1 MKKHIISV
9 LAGLA
14 LAGTLAFA
22 DGLSFTNV
30 LYTEVANF
38 SKAGDNDLDVN
49 FAGNNQTYEQ
59 MAAGYTSEK
68 VDIYAQARINFLTA
82 DDKFITGFGYRGD
95 KTFFSIKYKPVS
107 GLDLGIGTS
116 YNIPG
121 AYLAVED
128 DYVAIGKIGSPGFN
142 VALTGIKNLTV
153 VVAFDFISGLYN
165 NYFESESGDKY
176 VFNTGVG
183 AWYEFKNGKDATV
196 FTLGAAFDYSRANAG
211 NIHAGVYGS
220 AAPLEGLDLYF
231 GFTYNTPG
239 PVNEKSPGNP
249 NDGWKYASTFDP
261 YIRDDHAVNFS
272 VTYAKKSFYSAF
284 DFNTGLRFKDDNDNE
299 RVPAFYAGALLG
311 YNISKDFAVE
321 VSSQTFGRYDEYMK
335 GENSWVT
342 IQPAAIWALS
352 KHNTFVFSALV
363 SLAENS
369 FNLSFPVKWTF
380 KL

>member
-38 SKAGDNDLDVN
+38 SKAGDNDPDVN
-49 FAGNNQTYEQ
+49 FAGGNQTYEQ

-68 VDIYAQARINFLTA
+68 VDIYAQARINFLTEK
-82 DDKFITGFGYRGD
+82 DKFITGFGYRSD

-142 VALTGIKNLTV
+142 VALTGIENLTV
-153 VVAFDFISGLYN
+153 VVAFDFISGLYDN
-165 NYFESESGDKY
+165 IFESGDKY

-239 PVNEKSPGNP
+239 PNNEGPKAPP
-249 NDGWKYASTFDP
+249 STYDP
-261 YIRDDHAVNFS
+261 YIVDDHAVNFS

-284 DFNTGLRFKDDNDNE
+284 DFNTGLRFKDDNGNE
-299 RVPAFYAGALLG
+299 IVPAFYAGALLG

-321 VSSQTFGRYDEYMK
+321 VSSQTFGWYNLYMEGK
-335 GENSWVT
+335 DSFVT

-363 SLAENS
+363 KLQED
-369 FNLSFPVKWTF
+369 FFKLSFPVKWTF

>member
-38 SKAGDNDLDVN
+38 SKAGDNDPDVN
-49 FAGNNQTYEQ
+49 FAGGNQTYEQ

-142 VALTGIKNLTV
+142 VALTGIENLTV
-153 VVAFDFISGLYN
+153 VVAFDFISGWYDN
-165 NYFESESGDKY
+165 IFESGDKY

-183 AWYEFKNGKDATV
+183 AWYEFKNGKDSTV

-239 PVNEKSPGNP
+239 PNNEGPKAPP
-249 NDGWKYASTFDP
+249 STYDP
-261 YIRDDHAVNFS
+261 YIVDDHAVNFS

-284 DFNTGLRFKDDNDNE
+284 DFNTGLRFKDDDDNK

-321 VSSQTFGRYDEYMK
+321 VSSQTFGRYDEYMT